1 MQRWL
6 ARLAFADLIAAAAGL
21 GLARAPRALGALLAR
36 LAGLA
41 VSCAAAWWVIAHRGF
56 IRWLAA
62 AVLVIVPAG
71 VITLWVLSSLLW
83 QIALSVAL
91 PGAGL
96 LAGRRALLAG
106 LAPGR

>member
-6 ARLAFADLIAAAAGL
+6 ARLALADPIAAPAVLVLAG
-21 GLARAPRALGALLAR
+21 ALRSIGALLVG

-56 IRWLAA
+56 VRWLAA

-83 QIALSVAL
+83 QISLSVAL
-91 PGAGL
+91 TGAGL

-106 LAPGR
+106 